1 MKPVRLAPRKTA
13 IGWQLNIPA
22 SLSTTGKRQR
32 QYFKTKDG
40 AEGVAAPLREKYRR
54 GDAGGSILPRVEG
67 DVAARA
73 LALLAKRSLSPL
85 LLIEAV
91 EQYLERRDEAAK
103 SLTFKTACER
113 FISRR
118 KAEKRTSKHL
128 DDYTRLTKRF
138 PEFAERLLCDIN
150 KDCVE
155 STLEGL
161 LPSSFNLALRE
172 IRAVFNYGIR
182 ENWCSENPALKVET
196 LDEDAPKVAILTAKQ
211 IRRLFTAALRL
222 HPELV
227 PLLAIETFAGVRP
240 VEASKVTWKDLDRED
255 AKNQLLHI
263 RSEVA
268 KTRKERF
275 IVLHPQCAAWLDWH
289 RQRGGAVEGFLC
301 PIRGEERP
309 PRKNQRK
316 KFGREGA
323 DVPTALRDALR
334 EIRERAKVTPW
345 PQDCLRHTFA
355 SVAIKSGWR
364 DKGGTCSDLGHTI
377 ESTLEKH
384 YRRDMRK
391 SAAEAILMVAPPRRI
406 KDA

>member
-22 SLSTTGKRQR
+22 GLSTTGKRQR
-32 QYFKTKDG
+32 QYFKTKDA

-54 GDAGGSILPRVEG
+54 GDAASSILPRVEG
-67 DVAARA
+67 DAAGKA
-73 LALLAKRSLSPL
+73 LALLKKRDLSPL

-103 SLTFKTACER
+103 SVTFKTACER

-138 PEFAERLLCDIN
+138 PEFAERLLCDID
-150 KDCVE
+150 KECVE

-161 LPSSFNLALRE
+161 PSSSFNLALRE
-172 IRAVFNYGIR
+172 IRAVFNHGIR

-196 LDEDAPKVAILTAKQ
+196 LDEDASQVEILNAKQ
-211 IRRLFTAALRL
+211 VRRLFTAAIRLR
-222 HPELV
+222 PELV

-255 AKNQLLHI
+255 AKNQVLHV

-289 RQRGGAVEGFLC
+289 RKRGGAVEGFLC
-301 PIRGEERP
+301 PIRGEES
-309 PRKNQRK
+309 PRKSKRK

-323 DVPTALRDALR
+323 EISTALRDALR

-377 ESTLEKH
+377 ESTFEKH

-406 KDA
+406 KSA

>member
-32 QYFKTKDG
+32 QYFKTKDA
-40 AEGVAAPLREKYRR
+40 AEGVAAPLREKYRQ
-54 GDAGGSILPRVEG
+54 GDAAASILPRVEG
-67 DVAARA
+67 DAAGKA
-73 LALLAKRSLSPL
+73 LALLKKRDLSPL

-103 SLTFKTACER
+103 SVTFKTACER

-138 PEFAERLLCDIN
+138 PEFAEKLLCDID
-150 KDCVE
+150 KECVE

-161 LPSSFNLALRE
+161 PSSSFNLALRE
-172 IRAVFNYGIR
+172 IRAVFNHGIR

-196 LDEDAPKVAILTAKQ
+196 LDEDASQVEILNAKQ
-211 IRRLFTAALRL
+211 VRRLFTAAIRLR
-222 HPELV
+222 PELV

-240 VEASKVTWKDLDRED
+240 VEASKVTWEDLDRED
-255 AKNQLLHI
+255 ARNQVLHV

-289 RQRGGAVEGFLC
+289 RERGGAIEGFLC
-301 PIRGEERP
+301 PIRGEEN
-309 PRKNQRK
+309 PRKSKRK

-323 DVPTALRDALR
+323 EISTALRDALR
-334 EIRERAKVTPW
+334 EIRERAKITPW

-377 ESTLEKH
+377 ESTFEKH

-391 SAAEAILMVAPPRRI
+391 SAAEAILKVAPPRRI
-406 KDA
+406 KGA